1 MRANQP
7 ARSSDKSR
15 DLIVL
20 IKTVSS
26 LGFVTLLLLL
36 LLLSLSFVSR
46 TELEGKWWWGVFVWN
61 FI

>member
-26 LGFVTLLLLL
+26 LGFVTLLLLP
-36 LLLSLSFVSR
+36 LSFVSR